1 MTAVETE
8 NYGVNGERSD
18 QILKRVKTKEEIRN
32 NIKTADFITLTVGG
46 NDLMKVIQNN
56 LFRLTVNSFKKPLK
70 NYQENVTEL
79 LEEFRSLNKTAP
91 IYILGIYN
99 PFYLNFPEITDMQT
113 IVNNWNKGTET
124 VTKKCRT
131 ATLSQSMICFIK
143 D

>member
-1 MTAVETE
+1 
-8 NYGVNGERSD
+8 
-18 QILKRVKTKEEIRN
+18 
-32 NIKTADFITLTVGG
+32 
-46 NDLMKVIQNN
+46 MKVIQNN
-56 LFRLTVNSFKKPLK
+56 LFGLTVNSFKKPLK

-124 VTKKCRT
+124 VTKN
-131 ATLSQSMICFIK
+131 AELLLYPNQ
-143 D
+143 

>member
-56 LFRLTVNSFKKPLK
+56 LFGLTVNSFKKPLK

-79 LEEFRSLNKTAP
+79 LEEFRS
-91 IYILGIYN
+91 
-99 PFYLNFPEITDMQT
+99 
-113 IVNNWNKGTET
+113 
-124 VTKKCRT
+124 
-131 ATLSQSMICFIK
+131 SIK
-143 D
+143 PHLFTF